1 MYDLFLI
8 IAVAVFLSDIL
19 CVWLVFRDIARSE
32 AMVIKFYRDQ
42 ELANLVKLD
51 DPDDRKSA
59 DVFGNKI

>member
-32 AMVIKFYRDQ
+32 ARVFKFYRDQ